1 MSKKKIGILIGV
13 VVVAAALGG
22 TGFYFREDIKAML
35 PFLQDGSTEDKVY
48 VERVSRIMNQYSGI
62 SNRYNGTV
70 ESQDSYEVHVD
81 SSRTIEEIKVEVG
94 DVVEEGQ
101 TLVTYDTSDIKMQIA
116 QANLEIESI
125 NNDIDNYNKQ
135 IETLTKESE
144 SVAEEDRFTYTTQIQ
159 NIQNQIAQ
167 KKFDLESKQLEISKY
182 QKQVENSSVASKFGG
197 IVKEINEKG
206 TDSNGNTAP
215 FMTILQTGQYRVKGS
230 IDEQN
235 IWTLSEGQ
243 EVVVRSRVDGKQ
255 IWTGAISEIDTE
267 NPSQGNSSNYYI
279 SSDSDSQMASKYP
292 FYIELDSADG
302 LILGQHVYIEL
313 DQGQEETKEGL
324 WLYGSYIVHAGGATG
339 MEPGTEAGTGAQAE
353 ERPYVWVAN
362 EKNRL
367 EKRYVELGEYD
378 ADMDEYEILSGL
390 SEDDYI
396 TWPMEGLY
404 EGVICV
410 TDEMEV
416 DYTSPLYNQPMD
428 DESLYGTESMDGMM
442 DIDEYN
448 VMDGE
453 ALFMEDGTEFIPEG
467 GTEMMFPE
475 DGTEMMLPED
485 DMEAL
490 PAEDDAEV
498 GE

>member
-13 VVVAAALGG
+13 VVVAVALGG
-22 TGFYFREDIKAML
+22 TGFYFRDDIKGAL
-35 PFLQDGSTEDKVY
+35 PFFQDGSAEDKVY
-48 VERVSRIMNQYSGI
+48 VEKVSKIMNQYSGI

-81 SSRTIEEIKVEVG
+81 SSRTIDEIKVEVG

-101 TLVTYDTSDIKMQIA
+101 TLVTYDTSDLKMQIA
-116 QANLEIESI
+116 QANLEVESI

-135 IETLTKESE
+135 IETLMKESE
-144 SVAEEDRFTYTTQIQ
+144 TVAEEDRFTYTTQIQ

-167 KKFDLESKQLEISKY
+167 KKFDLESKQLEISKF
-182 QKQVENSSVASKFGG
+182 QKQVENSSVTSKSGG

-206 TDSNGNTAP
+206 MDSNGNTAP

-243 EVVVRSRVDGKQ
+243 EVIVRSRVDSKK
-255 IWTGAISEIDTE
+255 IWTGAIAEIDTE
-267 NPSQGNSSNYYI
+267 NPSQGNNNGYYVM
-279 SSDSDSQMASKYP
+279 SGSDSQMASKYP

-324 WLYGSYIVHAGGATG
+324 WLYGSYIVQDDYETQ
-339 MEPGTEAGTGAQAE
+339 ESDTS
-353 ERPYVWVAN
+353 PYVWVAN

-367 EKRYVELGEYD
+367 EKRYVELGGYD

-390 SEDDYI
+390 SADDYI
-396 TWPMEGLY
+396 TWPMAGLY

-416 DYTSPLYNQPMD
+416 DYTSPLYNQPME
-428 DESLYGTESMDGMM
+428 DEFVYGTESMDGMM
-442 DIDEYN
+442 GIDEYN
-448 VMDGE
+448 AMDDE
-453 ALFMEDGTEFIPEG
+453 ALFMEDGTEFIPE
-467 GTEMMFPE
+467 
-475 DGTEMMLPED
+475 DGAEMMLPED
-485 DMEAL
+485 GTETMLTEADT
-490 PAEDDAEV
+490 EAEV
-498 GE
+498 VE